1 MGLQRPGSRRVCTN
15 SGGTHDL
22 VSRPPQYVNAAG
34 HDFHLQPTSP
44 VIDQGTNVGLPF
56 NGSAPDMGAFES
68 GGPVAWY
75 KLDETSGT
83 AALDSSGNGNNSSF
97 VQGTSIVPGKINNAR
112 SFNARTTSDY
122 INIPTSPSL
131 SGLNQFTVAFW
142 IKTTNRSLNS
152 TAQTALFDK
161 GDYQISG
168 VQILD
173 DGPYSGLVVC
183 RTNYAGGSNDVSIPR
198 ISINDDAWHHLACTF
213 DGVTKT
219 FYLDGNALSTGGV
232 SGYVSPDNYALHLG
246 TPWNN
251 ASSAV
256 VIEDDVRIYNRALSV
271 TEIQALVNP

>member
-1 MGLQRPGSRRVCTN
+1 
-15 SGGTHDL
+15 
-22 VSRPPQYVNAAG
+22 
-34 HDFHLQPTSP
+34 
-44 VIDQGTNVGLPF
+44 
-56 NGSAPDMGAFES
+56 MGAFEY
-68 GGPVAWY
+68 GGAPPPVAWY
-75 KLDETSGT
+75 KLDETSVT
-83 AALDSSGNGNNSSF
+83 TALDSSGNGNNSSF

-112 SFNARTTSDY
+112 SFNAATSDY

-142 IKTTNRSLNS
+142 IKTNSLNS
-152 TAQTALFDK
+152 TAYQTALFEK

-183 RTNYAGGSNDVSIPR
+183 RTDYAGGSNDVSIPR

-219 FYLDGNALSTGGV
+219 FYLDSQPLSIGGV
-232 SGYVSPDNYALHLG
+232 SGYVSPDNYDLRLG

-251 ASSAV
+251 RSSAV
-256 VIEDDVRIYNRALSV
+256 VNEDDVRIYNRALND
-271 TEIQALVNP
+271 TEIRALVNP